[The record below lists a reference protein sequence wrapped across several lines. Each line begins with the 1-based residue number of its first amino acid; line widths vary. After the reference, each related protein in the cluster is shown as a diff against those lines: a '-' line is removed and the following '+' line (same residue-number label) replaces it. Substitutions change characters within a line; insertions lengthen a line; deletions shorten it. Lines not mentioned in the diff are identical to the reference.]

1 MIDLKILWSEN
12 VEISLR
18 ILILILLWRF
28 SNNICGRDEID
39 DEDVRVNQGFPKLQT
54 KREDCKYEKNIIS
67 KNNKNYDD
75 WDIGSCSK
83 SIFAFLYMT
92 SSVFKNIC
100 INSFKYV
107 LLNNLS
113 IIQCTNGKKNAC

>member
-39 DEDVRVNQGFPKLQT
+39 DDDEDVRVNQGFPKLQT
-54 KREDCKYEKNIIS
+54 KGEDCKYEKNIIS
-67 KNNKNYDD
+67 KNNKNSDD

-100 INSFKYV
+100 
-107 LLNNLS
+107 
-113 IIQCTNGKKNAC
+113 